1 MALPSLG
8 TPEFHTTIPS
18 TGQEITY
25 RPFLVKEE
33 KILLMAM
40 EGEDEREIQHAIL
53 GILEDC
59 IITDVD
65 VNKLAVFDIEYLFLK
80 LRGKS
85 VGEMIDLKIGHAES
99 NCDHKTEVSINID
112 DIVVQGDITDGKVQL
127 TDEIGAKLRYPT
139 IADAT
144 RYDSGSPDGMFKM
157 IASCVEFIYDQEN
170 VYQDFTVDE
179 MVEWLGGLNQSAF
192 QKVTAFFE
200 NLPKLSHDIT
210 WTCKKCGEN
219 ETVKLE
225 GLNSFFM

>member
-1 MALPSLG
+1 MSLPSLG

-18 TGQEITY
+18 TGQEIAY

-40 EGEDEREIQHAIL
+40 EGEDDREIQHAIL
-53 GILEDC
+53 TILEDC

-85 VGEMIDLKIGHAES
+85 VGEMIDLKISHTES
-99 NCDHKTEVSINID
+99 DCDHKTEIRINLD
-112 DIVVQGDITDGKVQL
+112 DINVQGDITDGKVQL
-127 TDEIGAKLRYPT
+127 TDDIGAKLRYPT

-144 RYDSGSPDGMFKM
+144 RYDSGSPEGMFKM
-157 IASCVEFIYDQEN
+157 IASCVEFIYDQNN

-179 MVEWLGGLNQSAF
+179 MVEWIGGLNQSAF
-192 QKVTAFFE
+192 QKVT
-200 NLPKLSHDIT
+200 
-210 WTCKKCGEN
+210 
-219 ETVKLE
+219 
-225 GLNSFFM
+225 